1 MSDFEYV
8 VVGPNANDGLGDS
21 LRDAFIKIN
30 FNFSEVAAGNANI
43 ILPNAPVQSVAG
55 RTGNIALAVND
66 VAGAAS
72 IAYVNSLLGGQ
83 TTITQLYNAV
93 QGLTGAFNS
102 VNVALATDGSSITSI
117 QNELAATNANVSYIQ
132 NNYST
137 IAYVN
142 QAVQSQISSTGG
154 YSNVNVAA
162 YIGTTLSGINANIVA
177 LQGTVFSFQNVF
189 NNELTT
195 ANTAMMQYVDDKISS
210 TISTLNTDLANVAGI
225 AANIATI
232 NSFLQ
237 TTNIESLLGNAG
249 SQQSQI
255 NAINANVIG
264 TNAAIVTANLGMQS
278 YVDSAIGRLNSSVS
292 GNITAQ
298 INNLTTEL
306 AANVALFQSEIDN
319 LGNALVA
326 NVLSLNSNIT
336 TANNAV
342 VSYVN
347 DQITSV
353 TSAWTANAAS
363 QESEIQSLNANLL
376 VANTTMANYV
386 NDQISNTITTLNTDL
401 ANVAG
406 VAANIATINSFLSNV
421 NIESLFANSA
431 IQELEIQQLQA
442 NVYANANAASYLT
455 VYGGDVLANTITANN
470 VSVSETFQ
478 LPVGNTS
485 NRPITTAG
493 SVRFNNDI
501 NSVEYFDGIEWVP
514 ATAIMTEQTFNGDGI
529 NNAYTLNRSAT
540 TVSVLVSINGTIQEP
555 NTAYLVSNGQ
565 IAFAEVLQPY
575 DTVSIRYL
583 GSLTA
588 VDIVGNDIPY
598 IMGNYQNWNG
608 NVTTIS
614 SALDQIAARLKAA
627 GF

>member
-83 TTITQLYNAV
+83 ATITQLYNAV

-117 QNELAATNANVSYIQ
+117 QNGLAATNANVSYIQ
-132 NNYST
+132 SNYST

-142 QAVQSQISSTGG
+142 QAVQSQIASTGG

-195 ANTAMMQYVDDKISS
+195 ANTAMMQYVDDQISS

-249 SQQSQI
+249 SQQTQI
-255 NAINANVIG
+255 NAINANMIG
-264 TNAAIVTANLGMQS
+264 TNAAIVTANVGMKS
-278 YVDSAIGRLNSSVS
+278 YVDYISSQLNNNVS

-298 INNLTTEL
+298 IANLGSEL
-306 AANVALFQSEIDN
+306 AANVTLLQSEISD

-386 NDQISNTITTLNTDL
+386 NDQISNTISTVNTDL

-421 NIESLFANSA
+421 NIESLFTNSA
-431 IQELEIQQLQA
+431 IQESEIRQLQA
-442 NVYANANAASYLT
+442 NVYANANAAAYLT
-455 VYGGDVLANTITANN
+455 VYGGDVLANTLTANN
-470 VSVSETFQ
+470 ISAANTFQ
-478 LPVGNTS
+478 LPVGTTGD
-485 NRPITTAG
+485 RPITTAG

-608 NVTTIS
+608 NVATIS

>member
-1 MSDFEYV
+1 MSDLEYV

-30 FNFSEVAAGNANI
+30 YNFSEIAAGNANI
-43 ILPNAPVQSVAG
+43 TLPNAPVQSVAG
-55 RTGNIALAVND
+55 RYGNVVLTVND

-72 IAYVNSLLGGQ
+72 IPYVNSLLGGQ
-83 TTITQLYNAV
+83 NTVTQLYNTV
-93 QGLTGAFNS
+93 QGLISDVAGANAA
-102 VNVALATDGSSITSI
+102 VASTQSTISSLQSG
-117 QNELAATNANVSYIQ
+117 LAATNANVSYIQ

-142 QAVQSQISSTGG
+142 QAVQSQIASTGG

-162 YIGTTLSGINANIVA
+162 YIGTTLSSINANIVA

-195 ANTAMMQYVDDKISS
+195 ANTAMMQYVNDQISS

-249 SQQSQI
+249 SQQTQI
-255 NAINANVIG
+255 NAINANVAAA
-264 TNAAIVTANLGMQS
+264 NAAIVTANVAMKS
-278 YVDSAIGRLNSSVS
+278 YVDGITSQLNNSVS
-292 GNITAQ
+292 GNITNQ
-298 INNLTTEL
+298 INNLGSEL
-306 AANVALFQSEIDN
+306 AANVTLLQSEINN

-326 NVLSLNSNIT
+326 NVISLNSNLT

-363 QESEIQSLNANLL
+363 QELEIQSLNANLL

-442 NVYANANAASYLT
+442 NVYANANAAAYLT
-455 VYGGDVLANTITANN
+455 VYGGDVLANTLTANN
-470 VSVSETFQ
+470 VSAANTFQ

-485 NRPITTAG
+485 DRPITTAG

-501 NSVEYFDGIEWVP
+501 NSVEYFDGTEWVP
-514 ATAIMTEQTFNGDGI
+514 TTAIMTEQTFNGDGI
-529 NNAYTLNRSAT
+529 NSAYTLNRSAT
-540 TVSVLVSINGTIQEP
+540 TVSILVSINGTIQEP
-555 NTAYLVSNGQ
+555 NTAYMVDSGQ
-565 IAFAEVLQPY
+565 IMFAEVLQPY